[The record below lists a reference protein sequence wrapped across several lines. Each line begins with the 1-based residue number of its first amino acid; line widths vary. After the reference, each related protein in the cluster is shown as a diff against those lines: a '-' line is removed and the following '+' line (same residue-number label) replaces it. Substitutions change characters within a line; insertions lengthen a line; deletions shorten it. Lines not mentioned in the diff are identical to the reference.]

1 MNLVSACGDCCEAL
15 SGIRI
20 WVFLP
25 GRTWDFSLRAIKYRP
40 DPTVLCAIARR
51 ARLTGLR
58 AEAAVYGVTITAPS
72 PTRARFTAAVDD
84 YFFSSITIP

>member
-40 DPTVLCAIARR
+40 DPTVFEFLCAIASGEVDR
-51 ARLTGLR
+51 ASGRGGSLWR
-58 AEAAVYGVTITAPS
+58 YHDCS
-72 PTRARFTAAVDD
+72 
-84 YFFSSITIP
+84 FSDPRPVCCCGG